1 MNSNNSPDS
10 PCLVFVY
17 GTLKP
22 NHSNYQ
28 QYCSTKVIDSQPAI
42 ALGQIF
48 ALPMGYPAM
57 IEGNDQVHGYLLT
70 FADSNILESLDQL
83 EDYQGDRPASENLYV
98 RQRIEVFTLTGDT
111 LGLAWVYMMTAEQVS
126 QFQGVLQTDGIWK
139 PLNLN

>member
-1 MNSNNSPDS
+1 MNSDSSPQS

-28 QYCSTKVIDSQPAI
+28 QYCANQVISAQPAI

-57 IEGNDQVHGYLLT
+57 IEGNNQVHGYLLT
-70 FADSNILESLDQL
+70 FADSNILKSLDQL
-83 EDYQGDRPASENLYV
+83 EDYQSDRPAAENLYT
-98 RQRIEVFTLTGDT
+98 RQWIEVLTPTGNS
-111 LGLAWVYMMTAEQVS
+111 LGFAWAYLMTAEQVN
-126 QFQGVLQTDGIWK
+126 QFQGVLQKEGIWN
-139 PLNLN
+139 PLFQN